1 MACPSFRAGGVNPVD
16 PSAATQRR
24 CDIPEPAISAQGLT
38 RTFDELVAV
47 SNVNLEVPLG
57 SIVGL
62 VGPSGS
68 GKTTTIRML
77 IGSLEPTSGTLQVLG
92 DDPARL
98 QTRTRQRI
106 GYMPQSFVLYP
117 DLTAAENV
125 DFVASLYGLLWFR
138 RHRRRKAVLQLLE
151 LWPVRGRRAGRLS
164 GGMKRRLELA
174 CALVHEPEL
183 LVLDEPTAGI
193 DPLLRRTIW
202 DELHRI
208 RDRGV
213 TALVTTQYV
222 TEAEECDAV
231 ALMSSGR
238 LIAFAPPEELR
249 RQALGGEILEVE
261 AKDVFDAA
269 RLDGLP
275 FVRKV
280 RQTGLRGFQVVVDD
294 AATATPDLVSAIE
307 EAGGEVVS
315 MSAFRPTFDEV
326 FARLIELDEAAKAS
340 AAADAPVDGEET
352 PEAREQRA
360 AHATASAAAS
370 EAAAADAAMADA
382 AAAGHAASEAA
393 DAADAAAAAEQAPA
407 AQVPAA
413 GAPAVGAPIEDATL
427 DPASTPGQVAVADP
441 TVDTAPTEARP
452 GDRGPSA

>member
-1 MACPSFRAGGVNPVD
+1 
-16 PSAATQRR
+16 
-24 CDIPEPAISAQGLT
+24 
-38 RTFDELVAV
+38 
-47 SNVNLEVPLG
+47 VNLEVPLG

-77 IGSLEPTSGTLQVLG
+77 IGSLEPTAGTLRVLG

-98 QTRTRQRI
+98 KTRTRQRI

-117 DLTAAENV
+117 DLTTAENI
-125 DFVASLYGLLWFR
+125 DFVASLYGLLWWR
-138 RHRRRKAVLQLLE
+138 RHRRRKAVLQLLD
-151 LWPVRGRRAGRLS
+151 LWPVRNRRAGRLS
-164 GGMKRRLELA
+164 GGMQRRLELA

-222 TEAEECDAV
+222 TEAEECDVV

-249 RQALGGEILEVE
+249 RQALGGEILDVAAE
-261 AKDVFDAA
+261 DVFDAA

-275 FVRKV
+275 FVRRV
-280 RQTGLRGFQVVVDD
+280 RQTGLREFQVVVDD

-307 EAGGEVVS
+307 GAGGEVVS

-326 FARLIELDEAAKAS
+326 FARLIELDETVQ
-340 AAADAPVDGEET
+340 AAAAGAAGATEGRAT
-352 PEAREQRA
+352 PAARERQA
-360 AHATASAAAS
+360 KQATASAAAS
-370 EAAAADAAMADA
+370 SAAAEDAAMADA
-382 AAAGHAASEAA
+382 AATGHAAN
-393 DAADAAAAAEQAPA
+393 DAAAA
-407 AQVPAA
+407 
-413 GAPAVGAPIEDATL
+413 DATAA
-427 DPASTPGQVAVADP
+427 DATAASETPPAGGGS
-441 TVDTAPTEARP
+441 
-452 GDRGPSA
+452 

>member
-1 MACPSFRAGGVNPVD
+1 M
-16 PSAATQRR
+16 
-24 CDIPEPAISAQGLT
+24 
-38 RTFDELVAV
+38 
-47 SNVNLEVPLG
+47 NLEVPLG

-77 IGSLEPTSGTLQVLG
+77 IGSLEPTSGALRVLG

-98 QTRTRQRI
+98 KTRTRQRI

-117 DLTAAENV
+117 DLTTAENV
-125 DFVASLYGLLWFR
+125 DFVASLYGLLFFR
-138 RHRRRKAVLQLLE
+138 RHRRRKAVLQLLD
-151 LWPVRGRRAGRLS
+151 LWPVRQRRAGRLS

-222 TEAEECDAV
+222 TEAEECDVV

-249 RQALGGEILEVE
+249 RQALGGEILEV
-261 AKDVFDAA
+261 AAQDVFDAA

-275 FVRKV
+275 FVRRI
-280 RQTGLRGFQVVVDD
+280 RQTGLREFQVVVDD
-294 AATATPDLVSAIE
+294 AATATPDLVAAIE
-307 EAGGEVVS
+307 AAGGEVVS

-326 FARLIELDEAAKAS
+326 FARLIELDDAAQAAVADS
-340 AAADAPVDGEET
+340 AGGVEGESRSDVRERRAAQATAAA
-352 PEAREQRA
+352 A
-360 AHATASAAAS
+360 AND
-370 EAAAADAAMADA
+370 AAAADAAMADA
-382 AAAGHAASEAA
+382 AAAGHAATDAAAA
-393 DAADAAAAAEQAPA
+393 DGATADDAAAAA
-407 AQVPAA
+407 
-413 GAPAVGAPIEDATL
+413 
-427 DPASTPGQVAVADP
+427 
-441 TVDTAPTEARP
+441 ARP
-452 GDRGPSA
+452 PVTPPGGQGGSS

>member
-1 MACPSFRAGGVNPVD
+1 MACAVD
-16 PSAATQRR
+16 PGRRVDPVGSQCSQHTRR
-24 CDIPEPAISAQGLT
+24 CDIPEPAISAEGLT

-77 IGSLEPTSGTLQVLG
+77 IGSLEPTSGKLRVLG
-92 DDPARL
+92 DDPSRL
-98 QTRTRQRI
+98 RTRTRQRI

-117 DLTAAENV
+117 DLTTAENV

-138 RHRRRKAVLQLLE
+138 RHRRRKAVLQLLD
-151 LWPVRGRRAGRLS
+151 LWPVRKRRAGRLS

-222 TEAEECDAV
+222 TEAEECDVV
-231 ALMSSGR
+231 ALMSMGR
-238 LIAFAPPEELR
+238 LIALAPPEELR
-249 RQALGGEILEVE
+249 RQALGGEILEV
-261 AKDVFDAA
+261 AAQDVFDAA

-275 FVRKV
+275 FVRGIH
-280 RQTGLRGFQVVVDD
+280 QTGLREFQVVVDD

-307 EAGGEVVS
+307 AAGGEVVS

-326 FARLIELDEAAKAS
+326 FARLIELDEAARATATEGEG
-340 AAADAPVDGEET
+340 AAE
-352 PEAREQRA
+352 PEAA
-360 AHATASAAAS
+360 PAG
-370 EAAAADAAMADA
+370 EAA
-382 AAAGHAASEAA
+382 
-393 DAADAAAAAEQAPA
+393 
-407 AQVPAA
+407 
-413 GAPAVGAPIEDATL
+413 
-427 DPASTPGQVAVADP
+427 
-441 TVDTAPTEARP
+441 
-452 GDRGPSA
+452 